1 MPSKRYIVT
10 LTCEER
16 EHLSGLISKGKA
28 AAYKQR
34 HARILLKTDQSEYGE
49 HWTDAQIVDALD
61 VNVSTVERLRQRFV
75 EEGFEAALQR
85 KKQKNRKAKK
95 IDGRAEAHL
104 LAVSCGEPPEGRKSW
119 TLQLLA
125 DELVALDLVDSVCP
139 ETVRKTLKK
148 TP

>member
-1 MPSKRYIVT
+1 MPRKTYIVT
-10 LTCEER
+10 LTSEER
-16 EHLSGLISKGKA
+16 DHLHDLITKGKA

-34 HARILLKTDQSEYGE
+34 HARILLKTDQGAHGE
-49 HWTDAQIVDALD
+49 HWTDEQIERAVD
-61 VNVSTVERLRQRFV
+61 VHVSTVERLRKRFV

-85 KKQKNRKAKK
+85 KEQKNRKEKK

-104 LAVSCGEPPEGRKSW
+104 VALACSKPPDSRKRW

-125 DELVALDLVDSVCP
+125 DRLIALELVDHVCP

-148 TP
+148 TR